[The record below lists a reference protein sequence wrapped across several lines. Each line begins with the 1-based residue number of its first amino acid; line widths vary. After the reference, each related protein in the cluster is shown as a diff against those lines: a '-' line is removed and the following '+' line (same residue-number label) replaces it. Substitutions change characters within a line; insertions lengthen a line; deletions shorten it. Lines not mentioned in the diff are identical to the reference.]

1 MVMKERKR
9 AQTEWAYARLKTRF
23 PIIVQTFK
31 HFCKFCILNFRR
43 TPYFDLSF
51 LEKYFVVTFM
61 DRGAP

>member
-31 HFCKFCILNFRR
+31 NFCKFCTELNTEF
-43 TPYFDLSF
+43 
-51 LEKYFVVTFM
+51 
-61 DRGAP
+61 